1 MRGRKI
7 VVGVS
12 GSIAAYKA
20 CELVSKLRQQDADVR
35 VVMTRSAT
43 EFVGTATL
51 RALSGRN
58 VACEMF
64 DVCPDEQIEHVS
76 LAEFGEVMIVA
87 PATANVI
94 GKVAAGV
101 CDDLLTTT
109 ISAAACPVIF
119 APAMNWRMWENP
131 ITQANVKRLQALG
144 YVFVEPE
151 EGWLACG
158 ESKAGRLA
166 STDKLLTAI
175 EKALGI
181 GDSKLAGKQVM
192 VTAGPTR
199 EWVDP
204 VRFISNP
211 SSGKMGYALAEEAA
225 RRGAKVTLISGPTA
239 LPAPAGAELVNA
251 ETAEQMAEAV
261 QQHLPG
267 TDVFVG
273 AAAVADW
280 RPVQQADAKLK
291 KSQGAPELKLEATPD
306 IIAQVSASAQRPAVV
321 VGFAAETEDLEKN
334 ARQKLDDKALDI
346 IVANDLSAPGAGFGS
361 DTNAVTIFDRDG
373 NSKQID
379 TTTKRKIASEVLDSI
394 EQLLGTH

>member
-321 VGFAAETEDLEKN
+321 VGFAAETDDLEKN

-379 TTTKRKIASEVLDSI
+379 TTTKRKIAAEVLDSI

>member
-379 TTTKRKIASEVLDSI
+379 TTTKRKIAAEVLDSI